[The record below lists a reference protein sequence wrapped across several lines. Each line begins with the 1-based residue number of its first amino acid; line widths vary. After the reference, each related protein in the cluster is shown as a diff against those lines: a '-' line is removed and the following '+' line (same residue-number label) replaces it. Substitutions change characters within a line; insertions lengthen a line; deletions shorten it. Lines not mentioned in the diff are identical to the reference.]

1 MIYSCDLLII
11 MGTALAVQP
20 FNQLPG
26 SVSKKCP
33 KVLMNMMNTK
43 ETGGYDFTEKKQC
56 KLFVCGKC
64 DETVA

>member
-1 MIYSCDLLII
+1 

-26 SVSKKCP
+26 QVSKTCP
-33 KVLMNMMNTK
+33 KVLMNMNNTK
-43 ETGGYDFTEKKQC
+43 ETGGYDFIEKKQC
-56 KLFVCGKC
+56 KLFICGKC